1 MISLYDDIKKNPVY
15 YRQLT
20 CGDSLIS
27 KYDCPL
33 ETKFADIWSH
43 YNYIIYVIEGRKVWH
58 TAHGSYDLTTDK
70 CVLVRKGAAVVE
82 QFFDTRFCVLVF
94 FLPDEFICD
103 VLRSGK
109 TPHYKPGKK
118 FNSIIPIENDASVKA
133 FFQSMMHHFSGDKK
147 PDQSLLELKFRELIL
162 ILAENPSN
170 SELLSYF
177 SSLLNEPHTV
187 SLQRIM
193 EDNFCYNLKP
203 EEFARLSNR
212 SLSAFKR
219 DFEKIFGTSP
229 GKWLMEKRLH
239 HSMHL
244 LTNHKKSVSEVA
256 FQAGF
261 ESPSQFS
268 RAFRNYFGY
277 TPAILKQR

>member
-1 MISLYDDIKKNPVY
+1 LISLYDDIKKDPVY

-43 YNYIIYVIEGRKVWH
+43 YNYIIYVFEGRKVWH
-58 TAHGSYDLTTDK
+58 TAHGSYDLTNDK

-82 QFFDTRFCVLVF
+82 QFLDTRFCLVMF

-103 VLRSGK
+103 VLRSRK
-109 TPHYKPGKK
+109 TPLYKPGKK

-133 FFQSMMHHFSGDKK
+133 FFQSVMHHFSGDKK
-147 PDQSLLELKFRELIL
+147 PDQSLLEQKFRELIL
-162 ILAENPSN
+162 TLAENPSN

-193 EDNFCYNLKP
+193 EDNFCYNLKL

-219 DFEKIFGTSP
+219 DFEKVFGTSP

-244 LTNHKKSVSEVA
+244 LTNHKKSVSAVA
-256 FQAGF
+256 FEAGF
-261 ESPSQFS
+261 ESPSHFS
-268 RAFRNYFGY
+268 RAFRNFFGY
-277 TPAILKQR
+277 TPALLKQR